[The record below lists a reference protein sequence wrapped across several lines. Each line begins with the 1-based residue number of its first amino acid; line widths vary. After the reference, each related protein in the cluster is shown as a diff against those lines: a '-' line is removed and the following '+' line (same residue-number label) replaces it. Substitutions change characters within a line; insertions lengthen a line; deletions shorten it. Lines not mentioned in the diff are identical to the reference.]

1 MLHILMFA
9 FCSSYLYFLFLVE
22 MVKTIQ
28 FFRCNNLVVK
38 YTNLPFKAVN
48 DLEANSSLV
57 IKTPTT

>member
-1 MLHILMFA
+1 MYPKILG
-9 FCSSYLYFLFLVE
+9 V
-22 MVKTIQ
+22 I
-28 FFRCNNLVVK
+28 NNLASGVQK